1 MTGQLTSGSFRHPI
15 GDDLDVSNSGK
26 PKTVERYGRTWQLGD
41 GNTVSWINRE
51 TPGGLAITSAIP
63 PRFDAYA
70 TIAHMEDFTSPED
83 LAASQERVVDVLR
96 RHGSTEWWLGY
107 LDTGSDDIVFPG
119 ARKMKLYAGWRYV
132 IVKAGPDQ
140 ALTWRETLPDL
151 AFPVDRTWCLSTLW
165 DDSWTCLGGSD
176 GLIDQLASDPHI
188 ELRRVELGDDATP
201 PGHIACDAV
210 AAVGSP
216 RPATPWAD
224 VR

>member
-1 MTGQLTSGSFRHPI
+1 MPGHLTSGPFRHPI

-26 PKTVERYGRTWQLGD
+26 PKTVERDGRTWQLGD

-70 TIAHMEDFTSPED
+70 TIADMEDFTSPEE

-107 LDTGSDDIVFPG
+107 LDTGSDDVVFPG
-119 ARKMKLYAGWRYV
+119 ARKMKLYAGWPYV

-165 DDSWTCLGGSD
+165 DDSWTCLGGPD
-176 GLIDQLASDPHI
+176 GLINQLASDPHI

-201 PGHIACDAV
+201 PGHIAM
-210 AAVGSP
+210 
-216 RPATPWAD
+216 
-224 VR
+224 